1 MGAMMRVRNQL
12 AYATHEFFQS
22 RGFLYVH
29 TPIITAADC
38 EGAGEM
44 FTVTTLLDE
53 EVTNILFFCPE
64 STLCAMPVYAWEKTR
79 IRTLLSCVLIV
90 LTFFV
95 RYLFAFLFRRKTSTR

>member
-1 MGAMMRVRNQL
+1 MQMGAMMRVRNQL

-53 EVTNILFFCPE
+53 EVNSLGIGHGGTCIRNCESDICVCP
-64 STLCAMPVYAWEKTR
+64 
-79 IRTLLSCVLIV
+79 
-90 LTFFV
+90 
-95 RYLFAFLFRRKTSTR
+95 AFLCNGHIF

>member
-1 MGAMMRVRNQL
+1 MQMGAMMRVRNQL

-44 FTVTTLLDE
+44 FTVTTLLDD
-53 EVTNILFFCPE
+53 EVNRMSICTE
-64 STLCAMPVYAWEKTR
+64 WT
-79 IRTLLSCVLIV
+79 
-90 LTFFV
+90 
-95 RYLFAFLFRRKTSTR
+95 